1 MDRHLGGKPGDETAG
16 GVGSATGGD
25 APGVLPATGVVRL
38 TGGTLDLGGNA
49 QTVKGLAGTAGAVVN
64 GSLAVTDGIYP
75 GGAGGV
81 GSFSCGAAL
90 DGTLYVDVD
99 AETGA
104 CDSIAVPSG
113 SSLDLY
119 SLDLVLPESIPS
131 GVERLQVVSGAAT
144 GAFRSVANLPSGWEI
159 AVVPGGVR
167 ARKVLAFVLT
177 VR

>member
-1 MDRHLGGKPGDETAG
+1 MSFDPK
-16 GVGSATGGD
+16 
-25 APGVLPATGVVRL
+25 RL
-38 TGGTLDLGGNA
+38 KAELRREARELREA
-49 QTVKGLAGTAGAVVN
+49 HA
-64 GSLAVTDGIYP
+64 
-75 GGAGGV
+75 V

-113 SSLDLY
+113 SSLDLS

-159 AVVPGGVR
+159 AVVPGR
-167 ARKVLAFVLT
+167 SSQK
-177 VR
+177 